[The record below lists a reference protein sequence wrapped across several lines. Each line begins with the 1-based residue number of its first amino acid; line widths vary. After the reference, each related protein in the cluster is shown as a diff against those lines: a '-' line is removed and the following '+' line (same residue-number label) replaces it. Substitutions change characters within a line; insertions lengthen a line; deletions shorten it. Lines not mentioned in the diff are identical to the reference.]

1 MILVAASSLWCS
13 LSVRGAGLRIEAM
26 RLGLLVVLTVA
37 LLSVAFRI
45 NSHHTSSTA
54 GPSGPPTAPQ
64 TGPPTGQPTGQ
75 PPTTATTPPASSSPA
90 HPHKVGGSVQHGST
104 GN

>member
-1 MILVAASSLWCS
+1 MVLVATLSLWCS

-26 RLGLLVVLTVA
+26 RFGLLLVLTVA

-54 GPSGPPTAPQ
+54 GPSGRPTA
-64 TGPPTGQPTGQ
+64 PPTGQPTGPPAGQ
-75 PPTTATTPPASSSPA
+75 PAGQPTGEPSTTATTPPASSSPA
-90 HPHKVGGSVQHGST
+90 QPHKAG
-104 GN
+104 